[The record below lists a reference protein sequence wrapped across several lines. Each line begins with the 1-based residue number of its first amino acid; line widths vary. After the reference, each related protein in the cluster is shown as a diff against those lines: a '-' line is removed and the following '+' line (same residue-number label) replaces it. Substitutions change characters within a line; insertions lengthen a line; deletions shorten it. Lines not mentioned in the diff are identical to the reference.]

1 MTTTATNNS
10 KSDNLACVFCASSD
24 GNNPIYAEAARELGS
39 ELVKG
44 GYGLVYGGGTWGL
57 MGHLARSV
65 HEAKG
70 KVLGVMP
77 RALTN
82 LEGYDD
88 NLGEMVLVDNMH
100 ERKSKMEKHASA
112 FIALPGGF
120 GTFEELLEI
129 ITWSTL
135 SIHRKPIIVLDTNG
149 YYSALKDMITKAVDA
164 GFIASDKKNVVVFC
178 NTPAEAVAAI
188 KNYTPLPEQPE
199 LSWEPKVSA

>member
-1 MTTTATNNS
+1 MTTAAINGS
-10 KSDNLACVFCASSD
+10 KGDSLACVFCGSSD
-24 GNNPIYAEAARELGS
+24 GNDPVYAEAARELGR

-65 HEAKG
+65 HESKG
-70 KVLGVMP
+70 KVLGIMP
-77 RALTN
+77 RALTR
-82 LEGYDD
+82 LEGFDD

-100 ERKSKMEKHASA
+100 ERKSKMEQHAAA

-135 SIHRKPIIVLDTNG
+135 SIHRKPVIVLDTNG
-149 YYSALKDMITKAVDA
+149 YYSALREMVTKAVDA
-164 GFIASDKKNVVVFC
+164 GFISPGKKNVAVFC
-178 NTPAEAVAAI
+178 STPAEAVAAI
-188 KNYTPLPEQPE
+188 KDYTPLPEQPG